1 MRKGVLIVHHLT
13 RRSAAAA
20 EKFEYEHSS
29 VSVMDEVRFVAA
41 ALEKLGIVYRI
52 ESIRQIAE
60 LPEILSRSPERI
72 VFNLVEDLGRNVSDY
87 CYVPAVCHAFGK
99 VCTGGDTRCLLLAQD
114 KWRTKAVL
122 KAAGL
127 SCPDGFAVPLG
138 DPAPIWLTLYSEFIR
153 YGEPNRC
160 GVPALAP
167 GKYIVKPVLSD
178 ASEGIDAKSVVD
190 LPSMSLLDA
199 VRRVHEQLKQPA
211 LVEQFI
217 PHRELNVSL
226 LQRGDEVMVLPVAE
240 IDFSAFGNDYPRIVD
255 YSAKWLSG
263 SFAYNN
269 TPRVIPA
276 PLNENLAQSIRTA
289 ALKAWHVLDCR
300 DFARVDFR
308 VDEKDNIF
316 ILEVNPNPDISPD
329 AGFAAALAAAKIGF
343 EEFVRILLDNASA
356 FLSRSCS
363 KASRCAAVN
372 EKKESAEDK
381 YTVHLS

>member
-20 EKFEYEHSS
+20 EKFEYEHSN
-29 VSVMDEVRFVAA
+29 VSVMDEVRAVAA
-41 ALEKLGIVYRI
+41 ALEQLGIEYRI
-52 ESIRQIAE
+52 ERIRQIAE

-72 VFNLVEDLGRNVSDY
+72 VFNLVEDLDKFISDY

-99 VCTGGDTRCLLLAQD
+99 ACTGGDTRCLLLAQD

-127 SCPDGFAVPLG
+127 SCPEGFAVPPG
-138 DPAPIWLTLYSEFIR
+138 EEIR
-153 YGEPNRC
+153 L
-160 GVPALAP
+160 PALAP

-226 LQRGDEVMVLPVAE
+226 LQRGDEIMVMPVAE
-240 IDFSAFGNDYPRIVD
+240 IDFSAFGNDYPHIVD

-269 TPRVIPA
+269 TPRIIPA
-276 PLNENLAQSIRTA
+276 LLHENLAQSVRTA
-289 ALKAWHVLDCR
+289 ALNAWHVLDCR

-356 FLSRSCS
+356 FLSGSCS
-363 KASRCAAVN
+363 KASRTAAVN